1 MRFIFSPPAD
11 GAADLLDLPWKEPLA
26 DWRDPRLIDVPT
38 AGIHRHVVR
47 FVDTGREVFVLKE
60 LPDELVRREH
70 RLLRELADVSIPAV
84 EVLGACLDRDGQD
97 SILVTRFL
105 AYSATYRRLL
115 STMHAGPQ
123 FDALIGGMVELLVR
137 LHLAGYLWGDCS
149 LSNTLFKLDAG
160 DLEAYLVDA
169 ETMEHHPELTEGQR
183 RLDLDCAYE
192 RIGGELMDLEAGGLL
207 ADDIDPVET
216 ADSVVRG
223 YHALWCEVTR
233 EDVIAR
239 DEQRYLIGER
249 IRRIEELGFD
259 VDEIELLPADDGTDD
274 GSTVRLRTKVADP
287 GRWRRVLMRHTGLDV
302 QDRQARRLLG
312 DIASFRAWLEQQ
324 SGRPV
329 PETTAANRWLVECYD
344 PIVSAIPS
352 ELRSKR
358 DEAEVFHEVL
368 EHRWLLSERAG
379 RDVGTTEAAE
389 DYFDRV
395 LPDLPTA
402 SIPVIDE
409 DLLPPP

>member
-11 GAADLLDLPWKEPLA
+11 GASGLLDLPWEEPLA
-26 DWRDPRLIDVPT
+26 DWQDDRLVEVAT

-47 FVDTGREVFVLKE
+47 FVDTRDGTFVLKE
-60 LPDELVRREH
+60 LPDDLVRREY
-70 RLLRELADVSIPAV
+70 RVLRELADASIPAV
-84 EVLGACLDRDGQD
+84 EVVGACLDREGQD

-105 AYSATYRRLL
+105 GYSATYRRLL
-115 STMHAGPQ
+115 STMQAGPQ
-123 FDALIGGMVELLVR
+123 LDALIGGMVELLVR

-169 ETMEHHPELTEGQR
+169 ETMEHHPELTDGQR
-183 RLDLDCAYE
+183 QLDLDFAHE

-207 ADDIDPVET
+207 SPDIDPVDT
-216 ADSVVRG
+216 ADSVRERYG
-223 YHALWCEVTR
+223 ALWCEVTR

-259 VDEIELLPADDGTDD
+259 VDEVELLPAEDGAM
-274 GSTVRLRTKVADP
+274 VRLRTRVADP
-287 GRWRRVLMRHTGLDV
+287 GRWRRLLMRRTGLDV
-302 QDRQARRLLG
+302 QDRQARRLLS
-312 DIASFRAWLEQQ
+312 DIASFRAWLEQE

-329 PETTAANRWLVECYD
+329 SEVAAATRWLVECYD
-344 PIVSAIPS
+344 PVVSAIPD
-352 ELRSKR
+352 ELRGKR

-368 EHRWLLSERAG
+368 EHRWNLSEQAG
-379 RDVGTTEAAE
+379 RDIGTSVAAQ
-389 DYFDRV
+389 DYFDGV
-395 LPDLPTA
+395 LPGRETGILPRVNPET
-402 SIPVIDE
+402 S
-409 DLLPPP
+409 

>member
-11 GAADLLDLPWKEPLA
+11 GAAGLLGLPWETPLA
-26 DWRDPRLIDVPT
+26 DWQEDCLVEIPT

-47 FVDTGREVFVLKE
+47 FVDTDQGLFVLKE
-60 LPDELVRREH
+60 LPDELARREY

-97 SILVTRFL
+97 SILVTRYL

-115 STMHAGPQ
+115 STMQAGPQ

-137 LHLAGYLWGDCS
+137 LHLAGYQWGDCS

-169 ETMEHHPELTEGQR
+169 ETMEHHPHLTDGQR
-183 RLDLDCAYE
+183 QLDLDFAYE

-207 ADDIDPVET
+207 ADDIDPLET
-216 ADSVVRG
+216 ADSVLER
-223 YHALWCEVTR
+223 YHSLWGEVNR
-233 EDVIAR
+233 EDVIAK

-259 VDEIELLPADDGTDD
+259 VDEVELLPAED
-274 GSTVRLRTKVADP
+274 GSKVRLRTRVADP
-287 GRWRRVLMRHTGLDV
+287 GRWRRLLMRRTGLDV
-302 QDRQARRLLG
+302 QDRQARRLLS
-312 DIASFRAWLEQQ
+312 DIASFRAWLEQE

-329 PETTAANRWLVECYD
+329 SEQAAATRWLVECYD
-344 PIVSAIPS
+344 PVVSAIPG
-352 ELRSKR
+352 ELRGKR

-368 EHRWLLSERAG
+368 EHRWVLSERAG
-379 RDVGTTEAAE
+379 RDVGTTEAARS
-389 DYFDRV
+389 YFDEV
-395 LPDLPTA
+395 LPDLPTGT
-402 SIPVIDE
+402 IPRITAPLLGE
-409 DLLPPP
+409 DG